1 MASAAS
7 VAPHL
12 VLGQVSS
19 KAGSL
24 FLMRVSSYFFRLI
37 VHKGRSPHHPF
48 LDISDPIG

>member
-24 FLMRVSSYFFRLI
+24 FLMSSYFFRLI